1 VRKFLPLVLALV
13 IMAPLSMI
21 PSAVQGFSNAVVTT
35 EPATKVGVTDAT
47 LNGVVDMGACCSVEV
62 YFQYGEEP
70 NALDMSTDP
79 IVFSDGCPLDR
90 KGTVSHSFSAHV
102 TNLRP
107 CATYYA
113 RAVYIGCAA
122 SLPGNKIVAGLG
134 VDPVTLPSM
143 LNVAVNLNPVITFTT
158 LCPPTNNSHG
168 SAGYGV
174 TMGSTIRPFLPPMF
188 EIPSA
193 TVSATKASPGEQVE
207 VTATITNK
215 GGSNG
220 TTKVILYVNGQE
232 ADSKGIALASG
243 QSTPVSF
250 KVSRNDPGTYQVYV
264 NGTSAGSFTVD
275 LFNSNDMLIY
285 ASVALF
291 VISMIGLLYYLM
303 KRRTT
308 A

>member
-13 IMAPLSMI
+13 LIAPLSLV
-21 PSAVQGFSNAVVTT
+21 SYAVQAYIPTTVTT
-35 EPATKVGVTDAT
+35 LPATEVKVTTAT
-47 LNGVVDMGACCSVEV
+47 LNGTISIDDNCREGQIYFEYGTSPNDLGTSVFVDDFDHNQAITENF
-62 YFQYGEEP
+62 YA
-70 NALDMSTDP
+70 NLD
-79 IVFSDGCPLDR
+79 G
-90 KGTVSHSFSAHV
+90 
-102 TNLRP
+102 LRP
-107 CATYYA
+107 CTTYYA
-113 RAVYIGCAA
+113 RAVVVCNKVGM
-122 SLPGNKIVAGLG
+122 LPENKVLAGFGL
-134 VDPVTLPSM
+134 DPVTLPAQ
-143 LNVAVNLNPVITFTT
+143 LFARDFNITGEVISFRT
-158 LCPPTNNSHG
+158 LCPPVNDTSSSG
-168 SAGYGV
+168 GGV

-207 VTATITNK
+207 VIATITNK

-243 QSTPVSF
+243 QSTPISF

-264 NGTSAGSFTVD
+264 NGTSAGTFTVD

-291 VISMIGLLYYLM
+291 VIGMIGLLYYLM